1 MFGFFIGAA
10 CLFGLGMMWRRARWR
25 RWHGHRG
32 WGHGYGGCARGGWDD
47 GPWAGPYGPGH
58 RRTRGFGPMGWL
70 LGRLEATP
78 DQERV
83 IRSEV
88 DAFLEKGT
96 VLERELRLSRDDI
109 AKAVRAESF
118 DEDVMGE
125 SFARQDD
132 RLRELRGAFVGSLAK
147 IHDVLDE
154 RQRKRLAD
162 LLDSTPMRGFG
173 PYRM

>member
-1 MFGFFIGAA
+1 
-10 CLFGLGMMWRRARWR
+10 
-25 RWHGHRG
+25 
-32 WGHGYGGCARGGWDD
+32 
-47 GPWAGPYGPGH
+47 
-58 RRTRGFGPMGWL
+58 MGWL

-162 LLDSTPMRGFG
+162 LLDSAPMRGFG